1 MQKNLRRLIAVL
13 LAIATVASFSSC
25 NLIMRFLYEE
35 EGETPIGDE
44 VSFSKPNYGEIEYD
58 DGASLIGQALPSD
71 ETEGETAE
79 AAEFEAVNDY
89 ATLIKKWD
97 LYRCFGNCCDS
108 KYTEKYF
115 DGQDADYGYINY
127 LIPCCATLKQI
138 KQHIY
143 HYMDKSLFEV
153 SDAVS
158 YFGTD
163 ESLYFTVLI
172 ERKSNHNAD
181 QIEVLDD
188 SDPSAVKIKAYEYD
202 IDVKIGYTVF
212 IVDTTGSYKIIDV
225 ENTYYYD

>member
-25 NLIMRFLYEE
+25 NLIVQFLFEE
-35 EGETPIGDE
+35 EGEKPIGDD
-44 VSFSKPNYGEIEYD
+44 VSFAKPDYD
-58 DGASLIGQALPSD
+58 SLEEDDYSATLIGQALPSD
-71 ETEGETAE
+71 KTEGETAE
-79 AAEFEAVNDY
+79 AAEFEAVKDY

-115 DGQDADYGYINY
+115 DGQDGDYGYINY

-158 YFGTD
+158 YFWAG

-181 QIEVLDD
+181 QIEVLDE
-188 SDPSAVKIKAYEYD
+188 SNPSAVKIKAYEYD

-212 IVDTTGSYKIIDV
+212 TVDTTGSYKIIDV
-225 ENTYYYD
+225 ENTYY

>member
-13 LAIATVASFSSC
+13 LVIATVASFSSC
-25 NLIMRFLYEE
+25 NLIMRFLFEE

-44 VSFSKPNYGEIEYD
+44 VSFAKPDYD
-58 DGASLIGQALPSD
+58 SLEEDDDSATLIDQALPSD
-71 ETEGETAE
+71 ETEGETE
-79 AAEFEAVNDY
+79 ENGEYEAVNDY

-115 DGQDADYGYINY
+115 GDQDADYGYINY

-158 YFGTD
+158 YFWAG

-172 ERKSNHNAD
+172 ERKNNHNAD

-188 SDPSAVKIKAYEYD
+188 SDPSAVKIKAYNYNNNE
-202 IDVKIGYTVF
+202 KIGHTIF
-212 IVDTTGSYKIIDV
+212 AIDTTGSYKIMAA
-225 ENTYYYD
+225 EYTEY

>member
-13 LAIATVASFSSC
+13 LVIATVASFSSC
-25 NLIMRFLYEE
+25 NLIMRFLFEE

-44 VSFSKPNYGEIEYD
+44 VSFAKPDYD
-58 DGASLIGQALPSD
+58 SLEEDDDSATLIGQALPSD

-158 YFGTD
+158 YFWAG

-181 QIEVLDD
+181 QIEILDE
-188 SDPSAVKIKAYEYD
+188 SNPSAVKIKAYNYNNNE
-202 IDVKIGYTVF
+202 KIGHTIF
-212 IVDTTGSYKIIDV
+212 AIDTTGSYKIMAA
-225 ENTYYYD
+225 EYTEY